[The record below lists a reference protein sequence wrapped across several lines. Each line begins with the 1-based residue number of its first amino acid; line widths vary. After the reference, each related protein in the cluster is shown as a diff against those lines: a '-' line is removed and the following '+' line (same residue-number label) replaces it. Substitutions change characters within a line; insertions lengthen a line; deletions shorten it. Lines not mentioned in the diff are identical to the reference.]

1 MRNFLSLFLFA
12 CASVL
17 GLRAQSQPQP
27 DYIVIMTP
35 EKKPEPSLAE
45 QAKKAQKPTT
55 AKAKI
60 VFTNDNLHKEGQNPF
75 PMVRLEQDDSEAIV
89 KSMIDY
95 RYGHTAKETE
105 DAIHKWYDFHYE
117 RLADMKNE
125 ATQIRER
132 QSNRYSYQEQPRT
145 QEDYKRIVA
154 RQRSDMLTMQN
165 DQQIMASNSKL
176 TQRIYM
182 TLQKVNMGLRKAN
195 LNYEW
200 FVMKNMY
207 DDYYY

>member
-1 MRNFLSLFLFA
+1 MRSFLFMVTIVG
-12 CASVL
+12 ASVL
-17 GLRAQSQPQP
+17 GGWAQVQS
-27 DYIVIMTP
+27 DYIVVMTP

-45 QAKKAQKPTT
+45 QAKKAQKPPTT
-55 AKAKI
+55 KAKF
-60 VFTNDNLHKEGQNPF
+60 VFTNDNLQRERQNQF
-75 PMVRLEQDDSEAIV
+75 PLVRLEQDDSDAIV
-89 KSMIDY
+89 KAMIDY
-95 RYGHTAKETE
+95 RYAHTAKETE
-105 DAIHKWYDFHYE
+105 DAIRKWYDLHFE
-117 RLADMKNE
+117 KLADMKNE

-154 RQRSDMLTMQN
+154 RQRSEMLTMQN
-165 DQQIMASNSKL
+165 DQQILANNSKL
-176 TQRIYM
+176 SQRIYM

-207 DDYYY
+207 DDYYD